1 MFGDM
6 FGGDNFFEMVKE
18 EYRKRID
25 KLKDSYDLDD
35 IAQRICLE
43 CNYKLLE
50 YSPDILETN
59 FKELVDKIESE
70 GFVIT
75 SKVITISLNSLLK
88 AKNLFAASMSVRSVP
103 PELEMMSLISMIDAI
118 ISGLKAD
125 LDKMEVRIPKI

>member
-88 AKNLFAASMSVRSVP
+88 AKKLFASMSGRSVP

>member
-1 MFGDM
+1 M

-88 AKNLFAASMSVRSVP
+88 AKKLFASMSGRSVP

>member
-43 CNYKLLE
+43 CNYKFLE

-88 AKNLFAASMSVRSVP
+88 AKKLFASMSGRSVP

>member
-88 AKNLFAASMSVRSVP
+88 AKNLFASISGRSVP
-103 PELEMMSLISMIDAI
+103 PEFEMMSLISMIDVI

>member
-43 CNYKLLE
+43 CNYKFFE

-88 AKNLFAASMSVRSVP
+88 AKNLFASISGRSVP
-103 PELEMMSLISMIDAI
+103 PEFEMMSLISMIDVI

>member
-43 CNYKLLE
+43 CNYKFFE
-50 YSPDILETN
+50 YSPDKLETN

-88 AKNLFAASMSVRSVP
+88 AKNLFASMSGRSVP
-103 PELEMMSLISMIDAI
+103 PELEMMSLISMIDVI